1 MSLHVDDH
9 GGRDSDHPLLGVIAI
24 AVVLIL
30 TCAAILYMGN
40 TYRVAPTYIT
50 RQPLSTPL

>member
-9 GGRDSDHPLLGVIAI
+9 DGSDNDHPLMGVIAI

-40 TYRVAPTYIT
+40 TFRVAPSYIA
-50 RQPLSTPL
+50 RQPLGTPL